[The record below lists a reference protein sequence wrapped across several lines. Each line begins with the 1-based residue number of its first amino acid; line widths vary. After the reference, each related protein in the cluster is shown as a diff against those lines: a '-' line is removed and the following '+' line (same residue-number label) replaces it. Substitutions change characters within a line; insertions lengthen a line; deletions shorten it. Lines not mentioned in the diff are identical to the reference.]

1 MANNM
6 GEVHWRGWVEQVFD
20 MYISHAAATFLKHM
34 LQPSLLCRRLQVLHD
49 STVAESKV
57 LSSST
62 EKLRDALA
70 EANRQLELRLPADAI
85 QNMEQQLEEVS
96 AQLKAATA
104 RVAELEEQVQ
114 QLSADLGSMTPR
126 PRVLE
131 QLQAHG
137 VQVSDGGWGVAG
149 SRGGW

>member
-1 MANNM
+1 
-6 GEVHWRGWVEQVFD
+6 
-20 MYISHAAATFLKHM
+20 M
-34 LQPSLLCRRLQVLHD
+34 LQPSLLRRRLQVLHD

-85 QNMEQQLEEVS
+85 QNMEQELEEAS
-96 AQLKAATA
+96 AQLKAATV

-126 PRVLE
+126 PRVSD